1 MNNRQMEH
9 WFINTPYFY
18 FEVKSL
24 ITSLAIMRPTV
35 EGTKALLPGISLL
48 IVHLRFV
55 PGVRQ
60 LMDKS
65 SIGRIGF
72 SSK

>member
-1 MNNRQMEH
+1 
-9 WFINTPYFY
+9 
-18 FEVKSL
+18 
-24 ITSLAIMRPTV
+24 MRPTV

-55 PGVRQ
+55 PGGHIQCVRQ

-65 SIGRIGF
+65 SIGRFGISSNLLSFIFLRCLFFLF
-72 SSK
+72 SSHDFC

>member
-1 MNNRQMEH
+1 
-9 WFINTPYFY
+9 
-18 FEVKSL
+18 
-24 ITSLAIMRPTV
+24 MRPTV

-48 IVHLRFV
+48 IVNLRLV
-55 PGVRQ
+55 PGGHIQCVRQ

-72 SSK
+72 SSE